1 MGRTL
6 KFDRDDQKC
15 LEVEVRGAKG
25 KTKKCMLPLSGS
37 LDLGDSMEL
46 MKAYNKPKKKRD
58 HAFFLWFYDFACRHI
73 SKQVIDSL
81 SQDQFGKLAQKWQEE
96 SDRAD
101 ETEASLGE

>member
-1 MGRTL
+1 MADLFLGKEDVRV
-6 KFDRDDQKC
+6 
-15 LEVEVRGAKG
+15 LEVHVPTPKG
-25 KTKKCMLPLSGS
+25 KERVYKLPLAGS
-37 LDLGDSMEL
+37 LDLGDSMA
-46 MKAYNKPKKKRD
+46 MMRAYNAPKRKRD
-58 HAFFLWFYDFACRHI
+58 RAFFLWFYDFACRHI